1 MSDCLFCRIVA
12 REIPA
17 RIVPEDDEVLAF
29 HDISPQA
36 PTHLLIVP
44 KRHLAS
50 LDAATAPEAEDAV
63 APASPPGGDPRNRP
77 LLGRLLAT
85 AAELGRAAG
94 LPGYRVVVNQ
104 GESAGQSVFHLHLH
118 LLGGRR
124 LGWPPG

>member
-17 RIVPEDDEVLAF
+17 RIVHEDDEVLAF

-50 LDAATAPEAEDAV
+50 LDAATEAKDPA
-63 APASPPGGDPRNRP
+63 APADPPVGDPPNRP

>member
-1 MSDCLFCRIVA
+1 MSDCLFCRIIA

-17 RIVPEDDEVLAF
+17 RIVHEDDEVLAF

-50 LDAATAPEAEDAV
+50 LDAATAGAQGEA
-63 APASPPGGDPRNRP
+63 APNRP

-85 AAELGRAAG
+85 AAELARGEALA
-94 LPGYRVVVNQ
+94 GYRVVVNQ